1 MLSACCSKYGVSY
14 CLLRVLCTLIFIIRN
29 ARCVAC
35 AMWFAYVLLCMWC
48 VVRCVLYFVWFVL
61 CCALFVGLSFDV
73 SFACRVLCVDGVVRK
88 CVVCLM
94 CCVVCG
100 T

>member
-1 MLSACCSKYGVSY
+1 MRGVW
-14 CLLRVLCTLIFIIRN
+14 RVLCGLRMCCFVCGALFVVCCTL
-29 ARCVAC
+29 CG
-35 AMWFAYVLLCMWC
+35 
-48 VVRCVLYFVWFVL
+48 L